1 MIGLIKENSEIVS
14 FRMEGKSRMKGGKIM
29 ESKNQKKNYFED
41 IVKNFMN
48 DEDVY
53 IKTISSRI
61 FKDSVYDCDV
71 VEVRVSTD
79 ADDYFMEEIAS
90 QEMSPKPTSFERKK
104 PGSYVYRWYLHTDYD
119 QDLGNLDFE
128 SLNKQNIKEDLDEDV
143 RDDLTHDLFNAIG
156 DVLFKYK
163 KYPIS
168 ADEFEEIMNF
178 VTDRL
183 NDSDDDY
190 FYESYR
196 KVNESTRKKYTQR
209 QLRKLV
215 DQGDAEDI
223 TNYSFE
229 EANDLYDR
237 GYDVVG
243 VSSGTYGMN
252 GALLKMRDTDEL
264 MAICARNSTLM
275 QLV

>member
-1 MIGLIKENSEIVS
+1 M
-14 FRMEGKSRMKGGKIM
+14 FRMKLLAMTPKAL
-29 ESKNQKKNYFED
+29 
-41 IVKNFMN
+41 VP
-48 DEDVY
+48 
-53 IKTISSRI
+53 
-61 FKDSVYDCDV
+61 V
-71 VEVRVSTD
+71 VNSMLLST
-79 ADDYFMEEIAS
+79 
-90 QEMSPKPTSFERKK
+90 
-104 PGSYVYRWYLHTDYD
+104 GS
-119 QDLGNLDFE
+119 
-128 SLNKQNIKEDLDEDV
+128 
-143 RDDLTHDLFNAIG
+143 
-156 DVLFKYK
+156 
-163 KYPIS
+163 
-168 ADEFEEIMNF
+168 EFEEIMNF